1 MDGDGGLKREGGLFN
16 IAKCING
23 SKVSRG
29 QTCGSRALYC
39 FFNNKKMVTEN

>member
-16 IAKCING
+16 IAKRMRING

-39 FFNNKKMVTEN
+39 FFQQ